1 MHSMVVRTRFR
12 SIFIPIFLFLLS
24 GASGSY
30 FVWHALNGE
39 RGLNAKVAY
48 KAKIDDLSAEHARLV
63 AVRERMERRIA
74 MLQADQVDRD
84 ILEEEAK
91 LVLGRMCK
99 NDLMIMFAP
108 E

>member
-1 MHSMVVRTRFR
+1 MRLMVVRTRFR
-12 SIFIPIFLFLLS
+12 SIFIPIFMFLLS

-48 KAKIDDLSAEHARLV
+48 RAKIADLSQEHARLLT
-63 AVRERMERRIA
+63 VREQMERRIV
-74 MLQADQVDRD
+74 MLQTDQVDRD
-84 ILEEEAK
+84 ILEEESK
-91 LVLGRMCK
+91 LVLGRIGK
-99 NDLMIMFAP
+99 SDLLILTAP

>member
-1 MHSMVVRTRFR
+1 MVVRTRFR
-12 SIFIPIFLFLLS
+12 SIFIPIVTLLLC
-24 GASGSY
+24 GASGAY

-48 KAKIDDLSAEHARLV
+48 EARIKELSAEHARLL
-63 AVRERMERRIA
+63 AARQRMERRIA
-74 MLQADQVDRD
+74 MMQTDQVERD

-91 LVLGRMCK
+91 LVLGRVGK
-99 NDLMIMFAP
+99 TELVILTTP

>member
-1 MHSMVVRTRFR
+1 MPPMVVRTRFL
-12 SIFIPIFLFLLS
+12 SILIPVILFLLS
-24 GASGSY
+24 GTMGSY

-39 RGLNAKVAY
+39 RGLNTKVAY
-48 KAKIDDLSAEHARLV
+48 KAKIDDLSAEHERLI

-74 MLQADQVDRD
+74 MLQTDQVDRD

-91 LVLGRMCK
+91 LVLGRIGK
-99 NDLMIMFAP
+99 SDLLIMVTP

>member
-1 MHSMVVRTRFR
+1 MVIRTRFR
-12 SIFIPIFLFLLS
+12 SIFIPVFLFLLS

-48 KAKIDDLSAEHARLV
+48 QARIAQLSGELRGLV
-63 AVRERMERRIA
+63 ATRERMERRLA
-74 MLQADQVDRD
+74 MMQTDQVERD
-84 ILEEEAK
+84 ILEEEAR
-91 LVLGRMCK
+91 LILGRVGK
-99 NDLMIMFAP
+99 TDLVILTTP

>member
-1 MHSMVVRTRFR
+1 MGPMVVRTRFR
-12 SIFIPIFLFLLS
+12 SILIPIILFLLS
-24 GASGSY
+24 GTMGSY

-48 KAKIDDLSAEHARLV
+48 KAKIAELSEEQARLI
-63 AVRERMERRIA
+63 AERERMERRIA
-74 MLQADQVDRD
+74 MLQTDQVDRD

-91 LVLGRMCK
+91 LVLGRIGK
-99 NDLMIMFAP
+99 SDLLIMVPP

>member
-1 MHSMVVRTRFR
+1 MVVRTRFR

-24 GASGSY
+24 GASGGY

-48 KAKIDDLSAEHARLV
+48 EARIKELSAEHSRLV
-63 AVRERMERRIA
+63 AARQRMERRIS
-74 MLQADQVDRD
+74 MMQTDQVERD

-91 LVLGRMCK
+91 FVLGRVGK
-99 NDLMIMFAP
+99 TELVILTGTD
-108 E
+108 